1 MPLSEQEQRLLDEME
16 RSLYQNDGDFV
27 ASVNSHVRRSNY
39 TVVVV
44 GILIA
49 LLGIS
54 TLVAGVAVHQP
65 VVGVLGFA
73 VMFIGVWLAVAPPH
87 RAGRLAGPD
96 DFSTKRSGRQA
107 AFMDNLNARWDKRQ
121 DGRS

>member
-27 ASVNSHVRRSNY
+27 ASVNSRARRSNY
-39 TVVVV
+39 TIVVV

-73 VMFIGVWLAVAPPH
+73 VMFTGVWLAVAPPH
-87 RAGRLAGPD
+87 RPGRLADSD
-96 DFSTKRSGRQA
+96 DFSPRRGTGQG

>member
-27 ASVNSHVRRSNY
+27 ASVSSHARRSNY

-73 VMFIGVWLAVAPPH
+73 VMFAGVWLAVAPPH
-87 RAGRLAGPD
+87 RGNRVVD
-96 DFSTKRSGRQA
+96 SDEYSTRRSGGQST
-107 AFMDNLNARWDKRQ
+107 FMENLNARWDKRQ
-121 DGRS
+121 EGRN